1 MPENSPEWKALKQ
14 IFDAADKDVPGILRE
29 RAVIDKGGNL
39 YLSRRVRKFAGIQ
52 TSTVTIIGS
61 RQCDRN
67 RRFRGSESLAGMTE
81 GDAG

>member
-52 TSTVTIIGS
+52 TSTVTIIG
-61 RQCDRN
+61 RGN
-67 RRFRGSESLAGMTE
+67 VIEIVGSEVLNP
-81 GDAG
+81 